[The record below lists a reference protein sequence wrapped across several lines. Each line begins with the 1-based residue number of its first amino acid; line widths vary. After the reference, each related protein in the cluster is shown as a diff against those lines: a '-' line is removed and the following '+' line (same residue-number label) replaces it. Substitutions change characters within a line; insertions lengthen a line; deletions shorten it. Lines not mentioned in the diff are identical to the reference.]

1 MKICNWLLISLFL
14 ILCLNPLSAQ
24 YTYHTSDSSLIY
36 TEQVKGLED
45 IYDRKVGKSFCDSN
59 QTIWLAS
66 QGGLFRFDGSFPE
79 RVDIPLDFS
88 ADYIWLDLFE
98 DEWGD
103 IWFHARNIIDGQHK
117 LFCIKQFSEIAP
129 VVEDCSEYLS
139 LKSTLGENYR
149 IVKGVEKG
157 LLLID
162 ENGGIEQLFR
172 SSRIGKLEKSN
183 IATLDRYQEVKKI
196 TSSREGLLIQNTDG
210 DVILYD
216 IKQNR
221 RFTIA
226 HKEQDQNL
234 FLFENNIDRFIKVV
248 LVDKNRG
255 KLTFESLDYFPST
268 GRVEE
273 LNWTSNSYR
282 KDNQFDGRI
291 FYDQFNDDLII
302 ISRSRVSNQSTWLF
316 QNKEFNEIVNRIYTN
331 QNFSD
336 LNVIDENTIG
346 VASKNGYLVCKRK
359 EILFHNINIE
369 NNLGSLVNS
378 IRRFVKI
385 DEKHLYLQAYGG
397 SIIIDAGTLEK
408 VTDHPFIDYMTQE
421 LNIPLGGYSQF
432 FELGKDHLL
441 LPSKKEGIVI
451 LDKNTL
457 RYQVYK
463 SSGSEKIGQEEIWS
477 IFYQEDAELVYIFG
491 TENDY
496 LIDLKLGQYSFLTND
511 FYGDFGLLNGQLIY
525 QTLPLNDHELILAT
539 SIGLFKLDL
548 KLNRIVEKYNIGN
561 SEGKVNN
568 ESVHYVHQISP
579 DEFYLGTNSAGVI
592 KFSLKDGLLNQ
603 YTMLNNEPILGVH
616 YIFETV
622 DGGLFLA
629 TNNKLLLL
637 NPETGTGRS
646 FFVNDGV
653 LFNEF
658 NRQAYY
664 YEAGR
669 LFLGGVSGA
678 VQFNPNLKK
687 FANQYDNLKV
697 RIIGAEWFNPTTVQY
712 EPLEGDQLMKGV
724 LKLSPS
730 QRNLRLKLSTNL
742 YGAGIGNYYYA
753 NGNSISS
760 DEFSGDRN
768 LIKIDNIE
776 YGTDTLYVR
785 AEFDGGSISTS
796 KLAIPYNLPKPFFKR
811 SIFFAII
818 GVSIVGLIYMFSV
831 YRERSAEQARLALED
846 IVVKRTEENK
856 RQAEELLELTKLKDK
871 FFINISHELKTP
883 LSLVQGPLEKL
894 ESSKSIPEDERL
906 LLQMASNNI
915 VNLSNL
921 IKEILDLSKLELG
934 KQEIDLVALE
944 LESFVKSRLDQFSLK
959 ASSNQVDLEFISS
972 GHEIKGMFDKKMVH
986 TIVSNIIDN
995 SLKHAT
1001 GLTALIVQIIKKDNK
1016 VEILFKDNGSGIPA
1030 DKLRYIF
1037 NRFHTIPDDKGGAS
1051 LGIGMAISREFADLM
1066 GGELTV
1072 ESKVAVGT
1080 TFKLILP
1087 IHEKKYQHVEFFD
1100 LETEENTA
1108 KQMPDSNTV
1117 QAEILVVEDNIQLA
1131 KFVELLLKDKYNVVL
1146 KYNGQEAWDYL
1157 NEPDVKLP
1165 ELIIS
1170 DIMMPK
1176 MDGFELLEKVKE
1188 DPKLSIPS
1196 FLFLTARD
1204 NKDDILRA
1212 MRIGV
1217 EDYLTKPFAEA
1228 ELLRVVSQLISNYRV
1243 RINSRKEYEEELKK
1257 TLVETVGGDQPGSE
1271 LPTIQLSEGLPLAD
1285 KEFLESFDKLIEEN
1299 ISKLEFTIEDLS
1311 YSLAISSRQLRRKI
1325 QKLSGLTP
1333 NQYIRKY
1340 KMNVARELLESRSI
1354 YSVKELSYKLGFKS
1368 SAHFAKLFKNH
1379 FGRNPSDFV

>member
-1 MKICNWLLISLFL
+1 MKIYNWLSISLFL
-14 ILCLNPLSAQ
+14 VLFLNQGTAQ
-24 YTYHTSDSSLIY
+24 YTYETSDTSLIY

-45 IYDRKVGKSFCDSN
+45 IYDRKVGRSFCDSKK
-59 QTIWLAS
+59 TIWLAT

-79 RVDIPLDFS
+79 KINIPLDFS

-103 IWFHARNIIDGQHK
+103 IWFHARNIIEGQHK
-117 LFCIKQFSEIAP
+117 LYCINQYSGIAP
-129 VVEDCSEYLS
+129 VVKDCSDYLS
-139 LKSTLGENYR
+139 LKSSLGQNYR

-162 ENGGIEQLFR
+162 ENGGIEELFR
-172 SSRIGKLEKSN
+172 SSRSGKLQKN
-183 IATLDRYQEVKKI
+183 TIATLDEYQEVKKI
-196 TSSREGLLIQNTDG
+196 TSSREGLLIQKTDG
-210 DVILYD
+210 DIILYN
-216 IKQNR
+216 IIQNR
-221 RFTIA
+221 KFTIA
-226 HKEQDQNL
+226 KKDEDQKV
-234 FLFENNIDRFIKVV
+234 FLFENNLDRFIKVV
-248 LVDKNRG
+248 LVDKYKG
-255 KLTFESLDYFPST
+255 KLTFEELDYFPLT
-268 GRVEE
+268 GRLEE
-273 LNWTSNSYR
+273 SIWTFNSY
-282 KDNQFDGRI
+282 KKNNEFDGII

-302 ISRSRVSNQSTWLF
+302 FSSARVSNQSTWLF
-316 QNKEFNEIVNRIYTN
+316 QNNDFNAVVNRIFTN
-331 QNFSD
+331 QNFSN

-346 VASKNGYLVCKRK
+346 IASKNGYLVCKRK
-359 EILFHNINIE
+359 DILFNNIKIE
-369 NNLGSLVNS
+369 NNIGSLVNS

-385 DEKHLYLQAYGG
+385 DQKHLYLQAYGG
-397 SIIIDAGTLEK
+397 SIIINSETLEK
-408 VTDHPFIDYMTQE
+408 VSAHPFIDYMSKE

-432 FELGKDHLL
+432 FELGTDHLL
-441 LPSKKEGIVI
+441 LPNKKEGIVI
-451 LDKNTL
+451 INKNTQ
-457 RYQVYK
+457 RYKVYK
-463 SSGSEKIGQEEIWS
+463 SSGSKKIGQEEIWS
-477 IFYQEDAELVYIFG
+477 IHYQEDAELVYIFG
-491 TENDY
+491 TESDY
-496 LIDLKLGQYSFLTND
+496 LLDLKTGQYSVLSND
-511 FYGDFGLLNGQLIY
+511 FYGDYELLKGQLIY
-525 QTLPLNDHELILAT
+525 QALPLNDHESLIAT

-548 KLNRIVEKYNIGN
+548 NLKQVVEKYDIGIR
-561 SEGKVNN
+561 EGNAIN
-568 ESVHYVHQISP
+568 ESVHYIHQISS
-579 DEFYLGTNSAGVI
+579 DKYYLGTNSGGLI
-592 KFSLKDGLLNQ
+592 EFSLKNGLLNQ

-616 YIFETV
+616 YIFETIE
-622 DGGLFLA
+622 GELFLA

-637 NPETGTGRS
+637 NPETGSGRS
-646 FFVNDGV
+646 FFVNDGI

-664 YEAGR
+664 YDEGK
-669 LFLGGVSGA
+669 LYLGGVSGA
-678 VQFNPNLKK
+678 IRFNPNLKK
-687 FANQYDNLKV
+687 FTNQFSNLTV
-697 RIIGAEWFNPTTVQY
+697 NIIGAEWFNPASVQY
-712 EPLEGDQLMKGV
+712 EPINGDQLVEGV
-724 LKLSPS
+724 LKLSS
-730 QRNLRLKLSTNL
+730 NQRNLRLKLATNL
-742 YGAGIGNYYYA
+742 YGVGIGSYYF
-753 NGNSISS
+753 NKSSSNSN

-768 LIKIDNIE
+768 LINIDNID
-776 YGTDTLYVR
+776 YGQDTLYVR
-785 AEFDGGSISTS
+785 AEFDEGSISTS
-796 KLAIPYNLPKPFFKR
+796 KLAIPYILPKPFYKR
-811 SIFFAII
+811 SIFYFLI
-818 GVSIVGLIYMFSV
+818 GVSIVGLIYIFSI

-846 IVVKRTEENK
+846 IVIKRTEENK

-894 ESSKSIPEDERL
+894 ESSTSIPADERL

-959 ASSNQVDLEFISS
+959 AISNQVALEFISS

-1001 GLTALIVQIIKKDNK
+1001 GLTSLVIQMIKKNNK
-1016 VEILFKDNGSGIPA
+1016 VEILFKDDGSGIPA

-1037 NRFHTIPDDKGGAS
+1037 DRFHTISDDKGGAS

-1066 GGELTV
+1066 GGRLTV
-1072 ESKVAVGT
+1072 ESKVGEGT
-1080 TFKLILP
+1080 TFKLMLP
-1087 IHEKKYQHVEFFD
+1087 IHEQKYQNVRLLD
-1100 LETEENTA
+1100 LDVDENSGI
-1108 KQMPDSNTV
+1108 QLPDSNTD
-1117 QAEILVVEDNIQLA
+1117 QAEILIVEDNIQLA
-1131 KFVELLLKDKYNVVL
+1131 KFIELLLKDKYNVVV

-1157 NEPDVKLP
+1157 NEPEIKLP

-1188 DPKLSIPS
+1188 DDRLSLLS

-1228 ELLRVVSQLISNYRV
+1228 ELLHVVNQLISNYRV

-1257 TLVETVGGDQPGSE
+1257 TLVETIGGDQSGSE
-1271 LPTIQLSEGLPLAD
+1271 MPSIQLSEGLPLAD
-1285 KEFLESFDKLIEEN
+1285 KEFLESLDKLIDEN
-1299 ISKLEFTIEDLS
+1299 ISRLEFTIEELS
-1311 YSLAISSRQLRRKI
+1311 YNLAISSRQLRRKI

-1340 KMNVARELLESRSI
+1340 KMNIARELLESRSI